1 MEIELKLVGAPQDIA
16 RLGRLPFLRAA
27 QRSRA
32 VTRRLH
38 SVYFDTPEHDL
49 ARRDMALRLRQIGAR
64 WVQTF
69 KCGGAVDAGLHQRHE
84 FEAPA
89 AAQLLNVP
97 ALMDTPAADLFRD
110 DSFRARLAPVFVTD
124 FRRTRRIVEV
134 GPGTTAELAVDVG
147 LITVEDRSV
156 PIHEIE
162 IELLQGD
169 PSHLLAFAHAL
180 VDALPLRLENASKA
194 ERGYAL
200 QARREARPARAERPN
215 LDASMSPSEGLQSI
229 VSSCLG
235 QLLAN
240 DRGVLESNDP
250 EYIHQARVAI
260 RRLRSAFS
268 LFRPLVPRESMA
280 DLLGRFR
287 ELAET
292 FGRAR
297 DRDVFL
303 LETLPPV
310 LAAFGDSP
318 PLARLRDHATASAS
332 AARDAARQAGSES
345 AYAHLLL
352 DMLERMRARPWESAP
367 RAESDAAS
375 AAGDAPTT
383 MKAFAVQL
391 LQRQYKR
398 VKRRGASADRH
409 DPQSLHAL
417 RIEIKKLRYAAEF
430 FAALFPAKAVR
441 RFVAGSAEL
450 QDILG
455 RLNDESVTDALLQS
469 LDLTD
474 AEMSHAGGIIRGW
487 THARAEAGL
496 ARFDKAWRAF
506 SRLDRFW

>member
-1 MEIELKLVGAPQDIA
+1 
-16 RLGRLPFLRAA
+16 
-27 QRSRA
+27 
-32 VTRRLH
+32 
-38 SVYFDTPEHDL
+38 
-49 ARRDMALRLRQIGAR
+49 
-64 WVQTF
+64 
-69 KCGGAVDAGLHQRHE
+69 
-84 FEAPA
+84 
-89 AAQLLNVP
+89 
-97 ALMDTPAADLFRD
+97 
-110 DSFRARLAPVFVTD
+110 
-124 FRRTRRIVEV
+124 
-134 GPGTTAELAVDVG
+134 
-147 LITVEDRSV
+147 
-156 PIHEIE
+156 
-162 IELLQGD
+162 
-169 PSHLLAFAHAL
+169 
-180 VDALPLRLENASKA
+180 
-194 ERGYAL
+194 
-200 QARREARPARAERPN
+200 
-215 LDASMSPSEGLQSI
+215 MSPSEGLQSI

-240 DRGVLESNDP
+240 DHGILESDDP

-268 LFRPLVPRESMA
+268 LFRPLVPRESMT
-280 DLLGRFR
+280 DLLDRFR

-292 FGRAR
+292 FGQAR

-310 LAAFGDSP
+310 LSAFGDSP
-318 PLARLRDHATASAS
+318 PLARLRDHATASAN
-332 AARDAARQAGSES
+332 AARAAARQAGSES

-352 DMLERMRARPWESAP
+352 DMVERMRARPWEAVP
-367 RAESDAAS
+367 HAEYGAVTDRTDA
-375 AAGDAPTT
+375 DVPTT
-383 MKAFAVQL
+383 MKALAVRL

-398 VKRRGASADRH
+398 VKRRGATADRH

-469 LDLTD
+469 LDLAD

-506 SRLDRFW
+506 ARLDRFW

>member
-1 MEIELKLVGAPQDIA
+1 MEIELKLVGAAQDIA

-32 VTRRLH
+32 VTKQLH
-38 SVYFDTPEHDL
+38 SVYFDTPDHDL
-49 ARRDMALRLRQIGAR
+49 ARRDMALRLRRVGTR
-64 WVQTF
+64 WIQTF

-84 FEAPA
+84 FEAPT

-97 ALMDTPAADLFRD
+97 ALMDTPASDLFRD
-110 DSFRARLAPVFVTD
+110 DSFRAQLAPVFVTD

-147 LITVEDRSV
+147 FITVEDRSV

-169 PSHLLAFAHAL
+169 AAHLLAFAHAL

-200 QARREARPARAERPN
+200 QARREARPARAAKPA
-215 LDASMSPSEGLQSI
+215 LDTGMSPSEGLQSI

-240 DRGVLESNDP
+240 DRGILESDDP

-268 LFRPLVPRESMA
+268 LFRPMVPRESMA
-280 DLLGRFR
+280 DLLERFR
-287 ELAET
+287 ELAEA
-292 FGRAR
+292 FGEAR

-310 LAAFGDSP
+310 LAAFGDSAA
-318 PLARLRDHATASAS
+318 LARLRDHAIASAS
-332 AARDAARQAGSES
+332 AARAAARRAGSES

-352 DMLERMRARPWESAP
+352 DMVERMRARPWEAVP
-367 RAESDAAS
+367 RAESETAPATDI
-375 AAGDAPTT
+375 PTT
-383 MKAFAVQL
+383 MKALAARL

-398 VKRRGASADRH
+398 VKRRGATADRR

-430 FAALFPAKAVR
+430 FSALFPAKAVR
-441 RFVAGSAEL
+441 RFVAGSTEV

-469 LDLTD
+469 LDLAD

-496 ARFDKAWRAF
+496 ARFDKAWRTFA
-506 SRLDRFW
+506 RLDRFW